1 MKEEITI
8 KELKEAKAELERNL
22 TKMIGDFEQKYGIE
36 VYSVGFDSIKHRDEL
51 GNWTIRE
58 IRANVELNLI

>member
-8 KELKEAKAELERNL
+8 KQIKEAKAELERNL
-22 TKMIGDFEQKYGIE
+22 TKMIGDFELKYGIE

>member
-8 KELKEAKAELERNL
+8 KQIKEAKAELEQNL
-22 TKMIGDFEQKYGIE
+22 TKMIGDFELKYGIE

-51 GNWTIRE
+51 GNCSIRE